1 MTYTLPRNVMR
12 DGYVKVC
19 NKCGVIHSFTQPT
32 GKCAYCD
39 GRVILYRLIKEGED
53 EEKEE

>member
-1 MTYTLPRNVMR
+1 VTYTLPRNVMR